1 MALVHAK
8 RRRGGRT
15 AEQIFSGGF
24 GGASVQ
30 SVTCTNKT
38 GNDYACTVTITD
50 GSQQSYDVTYDGK
63 TIQYQ

>member
-1 MALVHAK
+1 M
-8 RRRGGRT
+8 
-15 AEQIFSGGF
+15 
-24 GGASVQ
+24 Q